1 MPRRPD
7 SEIAGLDAP
16 QLMGIRR
23 LSALDAV
30 RARIAL
36 AVDLGLLSPGDRLP
50 ASDAI
55 AGALGVSEITA
66 RRALVSL
73 CKDGVLE
80 RRRGRGGGTLVAAA
94 PAKGT
99 VGATDAY
106 RSDSAAVRL
115 LIEHRLAFECGIAHL
130 AATHADGAAIERLE
144 ELVGVMDRAPSWAEF
159 HRCDERFHLAVA
171 AATGSPSLAVP
182 YGAVLRDLYRY
193 FLPYPMEALR
203 GSNAEHRR
211 LVDALRRRDP
221 AAATL
226 IAQQHV
232 EVLRRTMFIG
242 LVEPGKDPGTEAPTE
257 GSRPGGSTGVD
268 GT

>member
-16 QLMGIRR
+16 QLSGIRR
-23 LSALDAV
+23 LSALEAV

-50 ASDAI
+50 ASDEI
-55 AGALGVSEITA
+55 AEALGVSEITA

-80 RRRGRGGGTLVAAA
+80 RRRGRGGGTLVAAD
-94 PAKGT
+94 PAKG
-99 VGATDAY
+99 VIGATDAY
-106 RSDSAAVRL
+106 RSDSATVRL

-130 AATHADGAAIERLE
+130 AATHADGAAIERLA
-144 ELVGVMDRAPSWAEF
+144 ELVDTMDRVPSWAEF
-159 HRCDERFHLAVA
+159 HRCDERFHLALA
-171 AATGSPSLAVP
+171 AATGSPSLTVP
-182 YGAVLRDLYRY
+182 YGTVLRDLYRY

-203 GSNAEHRR
+203 ESNAEHRQ

-221 AAATL
+221 AAAAL
-226 IAQQHV
+226 IAQSHV

-242 LVEPGKDPGTEAPTE
+242 LVETGTDPGKGAATGPAT
-257 GSRPGGSTGVD
+257 PGGVAGVD